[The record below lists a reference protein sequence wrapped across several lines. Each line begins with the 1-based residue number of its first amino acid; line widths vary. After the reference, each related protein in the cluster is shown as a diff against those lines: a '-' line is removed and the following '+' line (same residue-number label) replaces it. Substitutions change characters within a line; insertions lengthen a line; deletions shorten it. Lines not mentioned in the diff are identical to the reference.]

1 MVSFDNFS
9 VTLADY
15 TPGLSDFRTS
25 IDGHPTGFYGTV
37 DILRMKKLKFSGF
50 FFFFEKVIGTSF

>member
-1 MVSFDNFS
+1 MKFNHFYSETASKFYPV
-9 VTLADY
+9 V
-15 TPGLSDFRTS
+15 TS

-50 FFFFEKVIGTSF
+50 YFFFENVIGTSF